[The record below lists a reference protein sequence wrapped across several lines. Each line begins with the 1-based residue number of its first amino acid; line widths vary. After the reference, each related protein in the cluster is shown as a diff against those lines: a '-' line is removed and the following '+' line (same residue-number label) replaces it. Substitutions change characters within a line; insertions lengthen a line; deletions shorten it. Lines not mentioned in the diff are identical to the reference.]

1 MKNNVI
7 IPVYNYVECNPVAN
21 PIKGFNM
28 NRSTYLVK
36 PEGITEPHRR
46 VDYSV
51 TLVISGE
58 LTQYIDFEK
67 YTIKAPALL
76 LLSPDQIHQFM
87 GDSLCEVVTVAFEP
101 DFFREEPVSSSNMIC
116 WAACVFQTPV
126 IQLTDG
132 QLKELMSFTKL
143 MLKETEHSRP
153 LREMIVRNLLNTLLA
168 AIARLPQREVE
179 TVQADNMQNRIVRH
193 FMELSDVHFKDKTQV
208 THYAD
213 MMYVTPGHLND
224 TIKSVVGKT
233 AKQII
238 DEKRI
243 TEAKRLLFWN
253 EHSIKEI
260 AWQLNFEDDGYF
272 NRFFKKHTGHTPAV
286 FQKSIREKYN

>member
-7 IPVYNYVECNPVAN
+7 IPVYNYVECADVAN
-21 PIKGFNM
+21 PIKGFNI
-28 NRSTYLVK
+28 NRTTYLVK
-36 PEGITEPHRR
+36 PSGVTEPHRR
-46 VDYSV
+46 VNYSV
-51 TLVISGE
+51 TLVLSGE
-58 LTQYIDFEK
+58 ITQFIDFEK
-67 YTIKAPALL
+67 YTVKAPALI

-87 GDSLCEVVTVAFEP
+87 GDSLCESVTVSFEQE
-101 DFFREEPVSSSNMIC
+101 FLMEEPLSGMVC

-132 QLKELMSFTKL
+132 QLKELMAFAKL
-143 MLKETEHSRP
+143 MLKETEQQQP
-153 LREMIVRNLLNTLLA
+153 LREVIVRNLLNSLLA
-168 AIARLPQREVE
+168 ACARLPQREIE
-179 TVQADNMQNRIVRH
+179 TVQADNVQNRIVRQ
-193 FMELSDVHFKDKTQV
+193 FKELSDIHYKDKTQV